1 VLFLFLV
8 PAIAHSHSAAALQ
21 QFDSGKQAF
30 AAQDHATALNAFEG
44 AVAAGMS
51 GPAVHFNIGVCA
63 YKLGRWER
71 AETAFREVARTPEMA
86 ALAHYNLG
94 LVALGAGKSDQAAR
108 WFGQVGRATSDER
121 LKSLATAR
129 LAQLP
134 SPPERNWLA
143 FGSLAAGYDD
153 NVALISGG
161 DVLGVSGTDD
171 TFAELQLAATT
182 PLVGDWRFDGGLV
195 LLDYTDLDSFDQL
208 SINAGARYRMALREW
223 AGEAGLQLTYATLD
237 GNGFENKRMLLLQ
250 ATRPLP
256 DDWRL
261 RVRYRFSDI
270 DGLGGFD
277 GLDGTRHE
285 LGLRGLWRRGSWDV
299 TVDYR
304 FDKSDYADE
313 ALSFHRHQLSVDT
326 EFELDANWTLQASL
340 AHDRS
345 SYDLT
350 ANGSEDRTEI
360 ALAVNRDFGSQWR
373 AFVRYAYADNQADLP
388 EFDYER
394 NRISAGVEATW

>member
-1 VLFLFLV
+1 
-8 PAIAHSHSAAALQ
+8 
-21 QFDSGKQAF
+21 
-30 AAQDHATALNAFEG
+30 
-44 AVAAGMS
+44 
-51 GPAVHFNIGVCA
+51 
-63 YKLGRWER
+63 
-71 AETAFREVARTPEMA
+71 MA

-94 LVALGAGKSDQAAR
+94 LVALGAGESDEAAS
-108 WFGQVGRATSDER
+108 WFGQVEREASDER

-129 LAQLP
+129 LAQRP

-143 FGSLAAGYDD
+143 FGSFAAGYDD

-171 TFAELQLAATT
+171 TFAELQLAATA

-270 DGLGGFD
+270 DGLDGFD

-313 ALSFHRHQLSVDT
+313 ALSFDRHQLSVDA
-326 EFELDANWTLQASL
+326 EYELDASWTLQASL

-388 EFDYER
+388 EFDYAR